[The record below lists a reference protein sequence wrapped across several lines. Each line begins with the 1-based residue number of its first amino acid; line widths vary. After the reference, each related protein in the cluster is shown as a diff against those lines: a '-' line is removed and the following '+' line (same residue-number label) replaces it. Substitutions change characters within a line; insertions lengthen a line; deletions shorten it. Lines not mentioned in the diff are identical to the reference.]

1 MNSLYSEVMRRPLLT
16 RIDLHPLLY
25 LVFALFAACVGCHK
39 SGPAIAPIKGKV
51 LLDGKPLTKG
61 TVMTMPAAG
70 RGAKSPIASDGS
82 FQLGTYTR
90 TDGAIVG
97 PHKAAV
103 VAYEP
108 PPNAGPESPFGTL
121 LVPKKYI
128 SPEASGLT
136 IDVPPEGKNDVVL
149 NLTTAPDPKK

>member
-1 MNSLYSEVMRRPLLT
+1 MLRLLLNRIACHRSLYVV
-16 RIDLHPLLY
+16 IV
-25 LVFALFAACVGCHK
+25 LVPACIGCHK
-39 SGPAIAPIKGKV
+39 SGPAIAPVKGKV
-51 LLDGKPLTKG
+51 LLDGKPMTKG
-61 TVMTMPAAG
+61 TVITMPAAG

-82 FQLGTYTR
+82 FQIGTFTK

-97 PHKAAV
+97 THRAAV

-149 NLTTAPDPKK
+149 NLTTAPEPKK